1 MWIACPRSLIGC
13 QGVGYALTIQDKIVV
28 PPKRPIIIEFY
39 LFFGGILPH
48 AVVYDIKDPPHAAHI
63 ICQAVG
69 LGATERAPQ
78 LQLCRHRGIDRKGQ
92 GSRPGQAAQTVR
104 NLAVPQK
111 ARQKGQKPQPTGPAF
126 WFGGQRLVVDLE
138 RRRFTPTIS
147 ISLSGDDTYHY
158 EVRRAGKTVFKG
170 VSPKT
175 QDDQAPANRVLNIPP
190 KVASGGYDELVLD
203 PIAGN
208 IPSAVQHIFL

>member
-1 MWIACPRSLIGC
+1 
-13 QGVGYALTIQDKIVV
+13 
-28 PPKRPIIIEFY
+28 
-39 LFFGGILPH
+39 
-48 AVVYDIKDPPHAAHI
+48 
-63 ICQAVG
+63 
-69 LGATERAPQ
+69 
-78 LQLCRHRGIDRKGQ
+78 
-92 GSRPGQAAQTVR
+92 
-104 NLAVPQK
+104 
-111 ARQKGQKPQPTGPAF
+111 
-126 WFGGQRLVVDLE
+126 LVVDLE